1 MVCSH
6 DQQQKLTPEFYEKR
20 ISNLEENLEVETV
33 VELTFV
39 LLLVMNGEKM
49 EYTPYKSLA
58 ECLSVRRK
66 IKRNVGH
73 TNNFDQKW
81 SAKSICYGS

>member
-1 MVCSH
+1 M
-6 DQQQKLTPEFYEKR
+6 
-20 ISNLEENLEVETV
+20 

-39 LLLVMNGEKM
+39 LLLVMGGEKV
-49 EYTPYKSLA
+49 EYTPYQSLS

-66 IKRNVGH
+66 IKRNVGP

-81 SAKSICYGS
+81 SCKELKVKVKDGNIMEFVE

>member
-1 MVCSH
+1 M
-6 DQQQKLTPEFYEKR
+6 
-20 ISNLEENLEVETV
+20 

-73 TNNFDQKW
+73 THNFDQKW
-81 SAKSICYGS
+81 SCKEHKGYGSEWRDIGVY

>member
-1 MVCSH
+1 M
-6 DQQQKLTPEFYEKR
+6 
-20 ISNLEENLEVETV
+20 

-39 LLLVMNGEKM
+39 LLLVMGGEKV
-49 EYTPYKSLA
+49 EYTPYESLS

-81 SAKSICYGS
+81 SCKELKVKVKDGNILEFVE

>member
-1 MVCSH
+1 M
-6 DQQQKLTPEFYEKR
+6 
-20 ISNLEENLEVETV
+20 

-39 LLLVMNGEKM
+39 LLLVMGGEKV
-49 EYTPYKSLA
+49 EYTPYQSLS

-81 SAKSICYGS
+81 SCKELRVKVKDGNILEFVE

>member
-1 MVCSH
+1 M
-6 DQQQKLTPEFYEKR
+6 
-20 ISNLEENLEVETV
+20 

-39 LLLVMNGEKM
+39 LLLVMGGEKV
-49 EYTPYKSLA
+49 EYTPYQSLS

-66 IKRNVGH
+66 IKRNVGP

-81 SAKSICYGS
+81 SCKEHKVMVLNGEILEFIE

>member
-1 MVCSH
+1 M
-6 DQQQKLTPEFYEKR
+6 
-20 ISNLEENLEVETV
+20 

-39 LLLVMNGEKM
+39 LLLVMGGETV
-49 EYTPYKSLA
+49 EYTPYQSLS

-66 IKRNVGH
+66 IKRNVGP

-81 SAKSICYGS
+81 SCKELKVKVKDGEILEIVE

>member
-1 MVCSH
+1 M
-6 DQQQKLTPEFYEKR
+6 
-20 ISNLEENLEVETV
+20 

-39 LLLVMNGEKM
+39 LLLVMGGEKV
-49 EYTPYKSLA
+49 EYTPYQSLS

-66 IKRNVGH
+66 IKRNVGP

-81 SAKSICYGS
+81 SCKELKVKVKDGEILEIVE

>member
-1 MVCSH
+1 M
-6 DQQQKLTPEFYEKR
+6 
-20 ISNLEENLEVETV
+20 

-39 LLLVMNGEKM
+39 LLLVMGGERV
-49 EYTPYKSLA
+49 EYTPYQSLS

-81 SAKSICYGS
+81 SCKELKVKVKDGNIVEFVE

>member
-1 MVCSH
+1 MG
-6 DQQQKLTPEFYEKR
+6 
-20 ISNLEENLEVETV
+20 
-33 VELTFV
+33 
-39 LLLVMNGEKM
+39 GEKV
-49 EYTPYKSLA
+49 EYTPYQSLS

-81 SAKSICYGS
+81 SCKELKVKVKDGNILEFVE

>member
-1 MVCSH
+1 M
-6 DQQQKLTPEFYEKR
+6 
-20 ISNLEENLEVETV
+20 

-39 LLLVMNGEKM
+39 LLLVMGGERV
-49 EYTPYKSLA
+49 EYTPYQSLS

-66 IKRNVGH
+66 IKRNVGP

-81 SAKSICYGS
+81 SCKELKVKVKDGQILEIIE

>member
-1 MVCSH
+1 M
-6 DQQQKLTPEFYEKR
+6 
-20 ISNLEENLEVETV
+20 

-49 EYTPYKSLA
+49 EYTPYKSLS

-66 IKRNVGH
+66 IKRNMGQ
-73 TNNFDQKW
+73 TKNFDQKW
-81 SAKSICYGS
+81 LCKQHKVMILNGEILEFITE

>member
-1 MVCSH
+1 M
-6 DQQQKLTPEFYEKR
+6 
-20 ISNLEENLEVETV
+20 

-39 LLLVMNGEKM
+39 LLLVMGGEKV
-49 EYTPYKSLA
+49 EYTPYQSLS

-66 IKRNVGH
+66 IKRNVGP

-81 SAKSICYGS
+81 SCKELKWKVKDGKILEFVE

>member
-1 MVCSH
+1 M
-6 DQQQKLTPEFYEKR
+6 
-20 ISNLEENLEVETV
+20 

-39 LLLVMNGEKM
+39 LLLVMGGEKI
-49 EYTPYKSLA
+49 EYTPYSSLS

-81 SAKSICYGS
+81 SCKELKVMMLDGEILEFIE

>member
-1 MVCSH
+1 M
-6 DQQQKLTPEFYEKR
+6 
-20 ISNLEENLEVETV
+20 

-39 LLLVMNGEKM
+39 LFLVMGGEKV
-49 EYTPYKSLA
+49 EYTPYQSLS

-66 IKRNVGH
+66 IKRNVGP

-81 SAKSICYGS
+81 SCKELKVKVKDGEILEIVE

>member
-1 MVCSH
+1 M
-6 DQQQKLTPEFYEKR
+6 
-20 ISNLEENLEVETV
+20 I
-33 VELTFV
+33 ELTFV
-39 LLLVMNGEKM
+39 LLLVMGGEKV
-49 EYTPYKSLA
+49 EYTPYQSLS

-81 SAKSICYGS
+81 SCKELKVKVRDGNILEFVE

>member
-1 MVCSH
+1 M
-6 DQQQKLTPEFYEKR
+6 
-20 ISNLEENLEVETV
+20 I
-33 VELTFV
+33 ELTFV
-39 LLLVMNGEKM
+39 LLLVMGGEKV
-49 EYTPYKSLA
+49 EYTPYQSLS

-81 SAKSICYGS
+81 SCKELNVKMVDGQILEFIK

>member
-1 MVCSH
+1 M
-6 DQQQKLTPEFYEKR
+6 
-20 ISNLEENLEVETV
+20 

-39 LLLVMNGEKM
+39 LLLVMGGEKV
-49 EYTPYKSLA
+49 EYTPYQSLS

-66 IKRNVGH
+66 IKRNVGP

-81 SAKSICYGS
+81 SCKELKVKVKDGELLEIVE

>member
-1 MVCSH
+1 M
-6 DQQQKLTPEFYEKR
+6 
-20 ISNLEENLEVETV
+20 

-39 LLLVMNGEKM
+39 LLLVMGGEKV
-49 EYTPYKSLA
+49 EYTPYQSLS

-66 IKRNVGH
+66 IKRNVGP

-81 SAKSICYGS
+81 SCKELKVKVKNGNILEFVE

>member
-1 MVCSH
+1 M
-6 DQQQKLTPEFYEKR
+6 
-20 ISNLEENLEVETV
+20 I
-33 VELTFV
+33 ELTFV
-39 LLLVMNGEKM
+39 LLLVMGGEKV
-49 EYTPYKSLA
+49 EYTPYQSLS

-81 SAKSICYGS
+81 SCKELKVKMVDGQILEFIK

>member
-1 MVCSH
+1 M
-6 DQQQKLTPEFYEKR
+6 
-20 ISNLEENLEVETV
+20 

-39 LLLVMNGEKM
+39 LLLVMGGEKV
-49 EYTPYKSLA
+49 EYTPYNSLS

-73 TNNFDQKW
+73 THNFDQKW
-81 SAKSICYGS
+81 SCKELKVKVENGHILEFIE